1 MKNNINSNIS
11 TESDNETEDIN
22 LLLNDFKTALKKE
35 YIITIINKMIYVIQN
50 NTLDSINELNFNHH
64 HSLIKVSKIHDQFEY
79 LKKFIRTY

>member
-11 TESDNETEDIN
+11 PESDDTEDID
-22 LLLNDFKTALKKE
+22 LLLDDFKTALKKE